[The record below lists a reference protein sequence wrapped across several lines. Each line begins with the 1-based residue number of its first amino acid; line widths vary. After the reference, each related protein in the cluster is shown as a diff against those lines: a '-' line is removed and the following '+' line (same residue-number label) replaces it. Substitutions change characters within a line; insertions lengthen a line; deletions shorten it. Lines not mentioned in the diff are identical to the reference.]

1 MELIITNLGTD
12 LIRYFRYILRFMRR
26 IHLYY
31 TYAFI
36 SDASTCLPSRIKRKN
51 FQIYFNP
58 ISSIRLQ
65 ALLDL
70 NRLFKDTENL
80 FFGFSK
86 GTEYEL
92 RPKVNLAL
100 SPQLTR

>member
-1 MELIITNLGTD
+1 
-12 LIRYFRYILRFMRR
+12 MRR

-31 TYAFI
+31 TYTFI
-36 SDASTCLPSRIKRKN
+36 SDASTPSRIKRKN

-65 ALLDL
+65 ALFDL

-80 FFGFSK
+80 FFKFSK
-86 GTEYEL
+86 STRYEP
-92 RPKVNLAL
+92 RPKVNLAF
-100 SPQLTR
+100 SPQPSR